1 MAYSWQ
7 ESVKPAGT
15 QDIQCDIEYLDKSY
29 IHVYLDGA
37 ETTAFT
43 WTSTTNIRLNSPL
56 SADTV
61 VLLIRKTEREYLY
74 IEFASGA
81 PFIEVNVDS
90 QNKQFLHLAQEL
102 VEGRAIPGFYGN
114 ISMNGYRITNLEDP
128 EDAQDAATKSYTDA
142 LHNAAVERADAQ
154 FARTLRVPEASVNL
168 LPSVADRSWTS
179 LGFDGSGQPV
189 VQDPAGTGLWGY
201 VPVVG
206 SFEHGAQ
213 LNKRFE
219 VLLWESTDEYW
230 RWDGAMPKV
239 VLPGSTP
246 ATAGGTGKGKWVDVT
261 DATLRADL
269 GSSEEGMGISLTA
282 LKQGGNGQDLAVF
295 VSPQMR
301 HSDPYSQFGTA
312 MMAAFTTAMV
322 MGIGEVRVPAGV
334 YVLDSTV
341 SVTLSMSMSLVFD
354 PGVIIYVDSPI
365 DAFNINING
374 KHLDISGSNA
384 RIMSRWGS
392 ADGSQVAA
400 WRLTDASL
408 DKSLTTNSLKVGTAD
423 NTSKFGYA
431 VYGSGLNLPVFNHC
445 LLQGVIGIHLDS
457 PITGSATAHAMGAQL
472 NGCEIYADKEAVEVF
487 NRGGLGAEGLLIFG
501 GEIISQGTAI
511 RITNSGL
518 DSNSYLPPLVRII
531 GMHINAYQ
539 ALYAKDVSRVDFVLN
554 DVQGK
559 YSSDVPI
566 NGFLELG
573 GVQQFSHSCNKYT
586 AIKIGANT
594 TGDDC
599 QSVIYQFASTLTNA
613 FFTSNGNIYQL
624 DAMTRPA
631 FGFSGTTNVTEIQVS
646 NDRLVSAGAWVSNAY
661 LAYVRLSPEMTVGN
675 TGAAVGLDYSTKGA
689 FSSGVLSLGTRPSQ
703 GFTYSI
709 PTSILA
715 NGSSVSQITFPS
727 QMVGKEVNILL
738 AAANVSFTHGANM
751 ICPDQ
756 KSFVMTLPNA
766 IKVFAL
772 NTTQCVI
779 LDVGGMANRHTDIT
793 SIPTSRTSPGYP
805 GAEVFD
811 SANMILYRYIAG
823 YGWGKIAVTAIS

>member
-1 MAYSWQ
+1 MATTPTSNPIPS
-7 ESVKPAGT
+7 EDPRDLKFNAGKIDEEVNGSADYYTDRFSAQRLTNTGRNNKFQDAQT
-15 QDIQCDIEYLDKSY
+15 QREYDFQQFLLNSGYQFLGDY
-29 IHVYLDGA
+29 ENGPYTI
-37 ETTAFT
+37 TARNQIIRYQNEF
-43 WTSTTNIRLNSPL
+43 WRLNAATNPSYTTTGIN
-56 SADTV
+56 STSWATDVT
-61 VLLIRKTEREYLY
+61 
-74 IEFASGA
+74 
-81 PFIEVNVDS
+81 
-90 QNKQFLHLAQEL
+90 HLVSVGDAALRQEL
-102 VEGRAIPGFYGN
+102 ASN
-114 ISMNGYRITNLEDP
+114 
-128 EDAQDAATKSYTDA
+128 QD
-142 LHNAAVERADAQ
+142 
-154 FARTLRVPEASVNL
+154 
-168 LPSVADRSWTS
+168 
-179 LGFDGSGQPV
+179 
-189 VQDPAGTGLWGY
+189 GL
-201 VPVVG
+201 
-206 SFEHGAQ
+206 
-213 LNKRFE
+213 
-219 VLLWESTDEYW
+219 
-230 RWDGAMPKV
+230 
-239 VLPGSTP
+239 
-246 ATAGGTGKGKWVDVT
+246 
-261 DATLRADL
+261 
-269 GSSEEGMGISLTA
+269 GISLTA
-282 LKQGGNGQDLAVF
+282 LEQGGNGQDLAVF

-312 MMAAFTTAMV
+312 MMAAFTTAMA
-322 MGIGEVRVPAGV
+322 MGIGEVRVPAGT

-341 SVTLSMSMSLVFD
+341 SVTLSMSISLVFD

-423 NTSKFGYA
+423 NISKFGYA
-431 VYGSGLNLPVFNHC
+431 VYGSGLNLPVFNHS

-472 NGCEIYADKEAVEVF
+472 NGCEIYTDKEGVEVF

-586 AIKIGANT
+586 AIKIGTNT

-624 DAMTRPA
+624 DAMTAPA
-631 FGFSGTTNVTEIQVS
+631 FDFSGTTNVTEIQVS
-646 NDRLVSAGAWVSNAY
+646 NDRLVSAGTWVSNAY

-675 TGAAVGLDYSTKGA
+675 TGASAGLNYSTKGA

-703 GFTYSI
+703 GFTYNISASI
-709 PTSILA
+709 VA
-715 NGSSVSQITFPS
+715 NSSVISQITFPS

-738 AAANVSFTHGANM
+738 AAANVSFTHGTNM
-751 ICPDQ
+751 VCPDQ
-756 KSFVMTLPNA
+756 KSFVMTLPNV

-772 NTTQCVI
+772 NTTQCII

-793 SIPTSRTSPGYP
+793 SAPSATGSHGYP
-805 GAEVFD
+805 GAEYFD
-811 SANMILYRYIAG
+811 SATMTLYRYIAG